1 MAKKF
6 YAQTDALGFP
16 IPGTMMSHTEVPAVD
31 NILEITTNMHL
42 PAHPGGLR
50 YYIRL
55 DEKGAILPNSLFI
68 HFDVIDQSDVV
79 SLQQPNVVIY
89 TVGQSALGGVIAY
102 ILQPGDAGYDPN
114 VQHGLVTTSGN
125 VDTGAIW
132 GCVGTA
138 IPGAAGTAIGTGY
151 QNTLDIVAGCNFP
164 FSAAAICNDLDEG
177 GYTDWFLPSKDEL
190 NKLYLN
196 RTPIGGFVSF
206 YLSSTEAGDDTA
218 WGQNFT
224 NGVQFGYP
232 KDQPMFVR
240 AIRTY

>member
-16 IPGTMMSHTEVPAVD
+16 IPGTMMSASEVPAVD
-31 NILEITTNMHL
+31 NILEITTEMHL
-42 PAHPGGLR
+42 PAHPGGLF

-68 HFDVIDQSDVV
+68 HYGPLEETDIV
-79 SLQQPNVVIY
+79 SLQQPNAPVFTI
-89 TVGQSALGGVIAY
+89 GQQALGGVIAY
-102 ILQPGDAGYDPN
+102 ILQPGDAGYDPH
-114 VQHGLVTTSGN
+114 VQHGLVATGGD

-132 GCVGTA
+132 GCKGTA
-138 IPGAAGTAIGTGY
+138 ITGASGTALGTGR
-151 QNTLDIVAGCNFP
+151 QNTLDIVGGCNFP
-164 FSAAAICNDLDEG
+164 VSAAAICNDLDEG

-190 NKLYLN
+190 SKLYAN
-196 RTPIGGFVSF
+196 RSLIGGFISF
-206 YLSSTEAGDDTA
+206 YLSSTEFDDDKA

-232 KDQPMFVR
+232 KDQAMFVR